1 MTLRKPTKSRAI
13 IKRLFNMWLGDV
25 YGPINSAKVAK
36 NLEIRNLVK
45 NVGANFDI
53 ARDFSREQIYIYMLM
68 LAGGGREE
76 ERRRCPFQGKK
87 DRLLQPLDSHLFS
100 LVHRIEESISILV
113 FSWTCSTKFNFLCFN
128 IFIKESLDW
137 IRLQFLASP
146 LVFVGCL

>member
-13 IKRLFNMWLGDV
+13 IKRLYNMWLGDV

-53 ARDFSREQIYIYMLM
+53 ARDFSREQIYMLM
-68 LAGGGREE
+68 LAGGGRRKREE
-76 ERRRCPFQGKK
+76 DALFKEKK

-113 FSWTCSTKFNFLCFN
+113 FSWSCSTKFNFLCFN